1 MAVKSTSLSFGL
13 VTVPISLKKGKS
25 TTEGGRNLP
34 RVSKNGEP
42 VKQVYATEELDLE
55 TGELTYNVIGTMG
68 DTMSGVP
75 QPDGTYSIVP
85 KATLDAIANEGKI
98 ESLVV
103 DGFIPLTDVPV
114 ERIEGVYFIAPSK
127 DTGTAG
133 GKTLA
138 LLRDGLRQEGVAG
151 IGKLTL
157 RSKQRAFVMFQ
168 SDGVLI
174 VNVLGFAD
182 AYTPLAAAKD
192 LLPAVEAD
200 PKTLSLFSTLVANLK
215 VPVTNLDEYTDEVV
229 PKREALIE
237 AVLAGE
243 EIEMPTVDAEV
254 AATVDLEAALVASI
268 QQAA

>member
-13 VTVPISLKKGKS
+13 VTVPVSLKKGKATDKDGPS
-25 TTEGGRNLP
+25 FASCTADGR
-34 RVSKNGEP
+34 P
-42 VKQVYATEELDLE
+42 VRQVYVTDEVDTE
-55 TGELTYNVIGTMG
+55 TGEIKEQIVGTLKDLHKG
-68 DTMSGVP
+68 I
-75 QPDGTYSIVP
+75 PDGDKFSIVP
-85 KATLDAIANEGKI
+85 KATLEAIANEGKI

-103 DGFIPLTDVPV
+103 DGFIPLAEVPT
-114 ERIEGVYFIAPSK
+114 ERVEGVYFISPSK

-157 RSKQRAFVMFQ
+157 RTKQRAFVMHER
-168 SDGVLI
+168 DGVLV

-182 AYTPLAAAKD
+182 SYTPLAKAKD
-192 LLPAVEAD
+192 LLPAGEAD
-200 PKTLSLFSTLVANLK
+200 AKTLSLFSMLVTNLK
-215 VPVTNLDEYTDEVV
+215 VPVEKLDEYVDEVV
-229 PKREALIE
+229 PKREALVE

-243 EIEMPTVDAEV
+243 EIEVPVEDAEV

-268 QQAA
+268 AQAA